1 MSMIAFYT
9 GGAGIRA
16 YQEAMNVTAHN
27 IANVQTNGY
36 KAQRATFQELLYS
49 RINTNVAGN
58 HLVGHGVKMA
68 SADQIM
74 TQAGVDQTYYSLDFA
89 IAGDGFFQVDNRG
102 QIEYTRNGAFD
113 LSIENG
119 QPTLVTND
127 GAYVLDRAGN
137 RITLPVDENGAYSTE
152 GLVDRLG
159 VYSFPN
165 LWGLNPEN
173 NARWTQSENSG
184 DPILMTDQNSDVGV
198 LQGYLEYSGVELS
211 NEMVNVI
218 QYQRAFQ
225 VNSRVVQTADEMAN
239 ELNNMR

>member
-36 KAQRATFQELLYS
+36 KSQRATFQELLYS

-58 HLVGHGVKMA
+58 HLVGHGVKMS

-74 TQAGVDQTYYSLDFA
+74 TQAGLDQTYYSLDFA
-89 IAGDGFFQVDNRG
+89 ITGDAFFQVDNNG

-119 QPTLVTND
+119 RPTLVTND

-137 RITLPVDENGAYSTE
+137 RITLPVDDSGAFSTE
-152 GLVDRLG
+152 GLTDRLG
-159 VYSFPN
+159 LYTFPN
-165 LWGLNPEN
+165 LWGLDPQN
-173 NARWTQSENSG
+173 NARWTQSANSG
-184 DPILMTDQNSDVGV
+184 DPILVTPQNSDAEIK
-198 LQGYLEYSGVELS
+198 QGYLEFSGVDLS
-211 NEMVNVI
+211 TQMVNII
-218 QYQRAFQ
+218 QFQRAFQ
-225 VNSRVVQTADEMAN
+225 VNSRVVTTADEMAN